1 MSRGV
6 RRVWQVLPISARTR
20 APLEFH
26 FQRLRPS
33 APPHVEKRL
42 SPLSV
47 LQADKPLL
55 KVLAVTIA
63 AAWLL
68 TSFWNQPGLSS
79 DYRIQLSTGMKLAE
93 YQRFL
98 FFYVH
103 KDLFP
108 VASVAPIPADTT
120 EVADLLLRDV
130 GNSIVMELAN
140 TIRAGDNGKI
150 WLLLPDYWL
159 FGETLTATPRLANA
173 GLFTIAIVVLLI
185 NLLRVR
191 QYILAFFL
199 VVFLGSNPFQLFEI
213 VANPNVFGL
222 PISIFILMTGLHIP
236 VIFNDRAPSWVK
248 VVLLALGSGVLLATV
263 KEIRTEPV
271 IIAAPLL
278 LVYMTIP
285 KAAVKMRSLAV
296 GLFVC
301 ALLVTSSLW
310 GRYWDS
316 KLKEATEVV
325 ASVGGHVLP
334 DGIRQAH
341 HELWH
346 PIWCGLGDFGT
357 DRGFKW
363 LDTAAYAQVV
373 PILKSDFGI
382 TVNWSGGYFLD
393 DFYDESRVYRKK
405 ISEIPEYHQVIK
417 GIVQDAIGNDP
428 IWYAGILWK
437 RFNRILTDQTPIRI
451 GLGALTILA
460 FTYHG
465 SLAILLLLGT
475 VRWRRWPETKLLMLS
490 AAPSLTPLLIFS
502 GKGATYYS
510 CYHIVAAAIGI
521 AMTIEYLR
529 KQLPG
534 PSGGAD
540 TSVA

>member
-1 MSRGV
+1 M
-6 RRVWQVLPISARTR
+6 
-20 APLEFH
+20 
-26 FQRLRPS
+26 
-33 APPHVEKRL
+33 
-42 SPLSV
+42 
-47 LQADKPLL
+47 
-55 KVLAVTIA
+55 
-63 AAWLL
+63 
-68 TSFWNQPGLSS
+68 TSFWNLPDVSA

-93 YQRFL
+93 YQRLL

-108 VASVAPIPADTT
+108 VASVAPIPADTP
-120 EVADLLLRDV
+120 EIADALLRDL
-130 GNSIVMELAN
+130 GGSIVMELAN
-140 TIRAGDNGKI
+140 AVRAGDNGKI

-159 FGETLTATPRLANA
+159 FGETLTATPRLANG

-191 QYILAFFL
+191 QAILAVLL
-199 VVFLGSNPFQLFEI
+199 VVFLGSNPFQLFETI
-213 VANPNVFGL
+213 ANPNVFGL

-236 VIFNDRAPSWVK
+236 IIFNDRAQSWAMVL
-248 VVLLALGSGVLLATV
+248 LLALISGVLLATV

-278 LVYMTIP
+278 LVYLTIP
-285 KAAVKMRSLAV
+285 KAAMKMRSLAA

-301 ALLVTSSLW
+301 ALLITSSLW

-316 KLKEATEVV
+316 KLEEATEVV

-334 DGIRQAH
+334 EGIRQAH

-363 LDTAAYAQVV
+363 LDTTAYAQVI
-373 PILKSDFGI
+373 PILRQDFGM

-393 DFYDESRVYRKK
+393 DYYDEARVYRKK
-405 ISEIPEYHQVIK
+405 ISESPEYHQVIK
-417 GIVQDAIGNDP
+417 RIVQDTIRNDP
-428 IWYAGILWK
+428 VWYAGILWK

-451 GLGALTILA
+451 GIGALTILA

-465 SLAILLLLGT
+465 ALAILVLLGT

-510 CYHIVAAAIGI
+510 IYHIVAAAIAI
-521 AMTIEYLR
+521 VMTVQYLR
-529 KQLPG
+529 ARMRD
-534 PSGGAD
+534 PSRVP
-540 TSVA
+540 TR

>member
-1 MSRGV
+1 MV
-6 RRVWQVLPISARTR
+6 
-20 APLEFH
+20 
-26 FQRLRPS
+26 
-33 APPHVEKRL
+33 
-42 SPLSV
+42 
-47 LQADKPLL
+47 
-55 KVLAVTIA
+55 VLAATLA

-68 TSFWNQPGLSS
+68 MSLWNLPLVSS

-93 YQRFL
+93 YQRLL

-108 VASVAPIPADTT
+108 VASVAPIPADTP
-120 EVADLLLRDV
+120 EVADALLREV

-140 TIRAGDNGKI
+140 AVRAGDNGKI

-159 FGETLTATPRLANA
+159 FGETLTATPRLANG
-173 GLFTIAIVVLLI
+173 GLFIIAIVVLLV
-185 NLLRVR
+185 NLLRAR
-191 QYILAFFL
+191 KDILAVLL
-199 VVFLGSNPFQLFEI
+199 VVFLGSNPFQLFEVI
-213 VANPNVFGL
+213 ANPNVFGL

-236 VIFNDRAPSWVK
+236 IIFNERAPSWTVA
-248 VVLLALGSGVLLATV
+248 VLLALFSGILLATV

-285 KAAVKMRSLAV
+285 KAAMKMRSLA
-296 GLFVC
+296 GALFVC

-316 KLKEATEVV
+316 KLEEATEVV

-346 PIWCGLGDFGT
+346 PIWCGLGDFGA

-373 PILKSDFGI
+373 PILKQDYGI
-382 TVNWSGGYFLD
+382 SVNWSGGYFLD
-393 DFYDESRVYRKK
+393 DFYDDAGAYQKK

-417 GIVQDAIGNDP
+417 SIVQEAVLDDP

-437 RFNRILTDQTPIRI
+437 RFDRILTDQTPIRI

-465 SLAILLLLGT
+465 ALAILLLFGT
-475 VRWRRWPETKLLMLS
+475 VRWRRWPETKLLVLS
-490 AAPSLTPLLIFS
+490 AATSLTPLLIFS

-510 CYHIVAAAIGI
+510 CYHIVAAAIAI
-521 AMTIEYLR
+521 AMTVEYLR
-529 KQLPG
+529 TRMRG
-534 PSGGAD
+534 PSAD
-540 TSVA
+540 ASIA